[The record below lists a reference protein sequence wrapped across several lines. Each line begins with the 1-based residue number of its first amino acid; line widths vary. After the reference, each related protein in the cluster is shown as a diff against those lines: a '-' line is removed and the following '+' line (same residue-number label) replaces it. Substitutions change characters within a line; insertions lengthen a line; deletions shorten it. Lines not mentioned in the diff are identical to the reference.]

1 MDYKGF
7 FLYND
12 RSTLGTIEDVAEF
25 IADLLDEQKKGNL
38 PYDLCFF
45 WDSIGSI
52 PCKMSVEANKNNPM
66 WNAGAMS
73 QQFGNFINQRFPLS
87 RKESSSFTNSMVA
100 INKIWIAPAENIFS
114 QPKMKMKNGET
125 MFLDASIVLT
135 FGNINLKDTKT
146 SKEYMIVQES
156 EMDEFN
162 EMDEF
167 GMDEEFEMDD
177 EFNEMDEFGMDEEF
191 EMDDEFN
198 EMDDLSPD
206 DVFEFDELDEED
218 EDGLES
224 KVDDVFNEVFEQYSD
239 EEEENEGV
247 MYELELD
254 DEGLEEDEISDLY
267 ESKSFKPK
275 GKGFGTAN
283 KFKYS
288 SKPNQEGGFNTKK
301 KEGPKSVGTGKAK
314 FTYKDGENL
323 DGEFK
328 IKPKKKVEANEASR
342 TYANGSKSG
351 RGLRKGITPNR
362 NLNLES
368 VDGELNLLREK
379 NNEYRNALNVFRDKL
394 NEVAVFNSNLA
405 YATRLFTEHTTT
417 KQEKINILK
426 RFDSVETIKES
437 KNLYQSIKQELNK
450 DNSSKPINESIE
462 RSIDNSPSTGS
473 AINLIESKTYENPQF
488 LRMRDLMSKIK

>member
-1 MDYKGF
+1 MANEKSLVEETFIQMKNLEEAVAQNAKGI
-7 FLYND
+7 LA
-12 RSTLGTIEDVAEF
+12 STMKQEIK
-25 IADLLDEQKKGNL
+25 DL
-38 PYDLCFF
+38 
-45 WDSIGSI
+45 
-52 PCKMSVEANKNNPM
+52 V
-66 WNAGAMS
+66 
-73 QQFGNFINQRFPLS
+73 
-87 RKESSSFTNSMVA
+87 KESLFEQEEEDEIENTDVEPTDDVEDTDNLEDDDDLSMGDD
-100 INKIWIAPAENIFS
+100 EFS
-114 QPKMKMKNGET
+114 MDDEEMGDEEPIDLTGDDVTDEEVLKVFQLMGPEDEVIVTKNT
-125 MFLDASIVLT
+125 D
-135 FGNINLKDTKT
+135 GNINLKDTKT